1 LRFLFCPC
9 EIGRLPLPLYPKSL
23 LCSWKLTL
31 LLVGPFGCICG
42 FEAVEKR
49 DQTVQDVGQVQMILG
64 KDWLTLKQYQ
74 RRQVVY
80 CELWK
85 SSLPSSCCLPSATR
99 AACTCLLRMR
109 SSSQPR
115 RGIRANDRSLFI
127 DRPKKVDRP
136 PVKVERPKKVDRL
149 PIKVDRPKKVDRL
162 PIKVDRPTKVDRL
175 PIKVSRPH
183 REVDRPP
190 TEVDRPPREVDRPRK
205 VDRSPNLA
213 YDF

>member
-1 LRFLFCPC
+1 MPRKHNASIVRYTTAVLPSCKQFSECHVQSTVIKHTVESVAFLPQPV
-9 EIGRLPLPLYPKSL
+9 GSLPLAQNA
-23 LCSWKLTL
+23 WH
-31 LLVGPFGCICG
+31 
-42 FEAVEKR
+42 
-49 DQTVQDVGQVQMILG
+49 
-64 KDWLTLKQYQ
+64 
-74 RRQVVY
+74 
-80 CELWK
+80 
-85 SSLPSSCCLPSATR
+85 
-99 AACTCLLRMR
+99 CT
-109 SSSQPR
+109 S
-115 RGIRANDRSLFI
+115 DRSLFI